1 MNLRLQVHRCT
12 QLPSICL
19 AIKLIDELISD
30 KLFINLTLFFHELKI
45 FEMTGKY
52 EQP

>member
-30 KLFINLTLFFHELKI
+30 KLFINLTLFFHELKNI
-45 FEMTGKY
+45 RNDG
-52 EQP
+52 QV